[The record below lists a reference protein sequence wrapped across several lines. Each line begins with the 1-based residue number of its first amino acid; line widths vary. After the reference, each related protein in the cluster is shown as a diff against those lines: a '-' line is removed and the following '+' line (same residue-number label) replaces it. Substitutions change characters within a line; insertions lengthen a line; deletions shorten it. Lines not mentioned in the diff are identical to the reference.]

1 MKTNKIKSLKRTT
14 KILSCILLM
23 IFMSSHYCN
32 SQSIQEEVE
41 AYMQVQRK
49 LDNFSGSILLA
60 KDNDILFSKSYG
72 MASYE
77 HNVKNTPQTK
87 FRIASMTKQF
97 TAMAI
102 MQLCEKGFLDIN
114 DKLSK
119 FIPDF
124 PQGDDIT
131 IHQLLIH
138 TSGVL
143 DFLYTTEYQ
152 NIKTV
157 KTPLSDIIDIIKAQP
172 LEFSPGE
179 RTEYSNSGYVILGYI
194 IEEVSGSSYEDY
206 LHQNIFGPL
215 DMGNTCCS
223 DYNDIIINRASGY
236 SVGHDGIINADYTDM
251 SFADGSGWLYSTTED
266 LYLWDRAL
274 YTQKILSKDYM
285 EKIFTPYNE
294 KKGYG
299 WVISEKNGRRKTSAS
314 GRVEGFHTR
323 ILRYPDENAC
333 IIVLSNYYHGKV
345 STISKDLASIMFGD
359 EYKIP
364 EVKQYITITGDDL
377 FDYAGNYEFEPGNN
391 LKVLVEN
398 GKLLMAP
405 PGQPLVELFPES
417 ETRFHIKA
425 FDAYLEFQKDEKG
438 VIKELVFLIGG
449 NKMKARKI

>member
-138 TSGVL
+138 TSGIL

-299 WVISEKNGRRKTSAS
+299 WGISGKNGRRKTS
-314 GRVEGFHTR
+314 
-323 ILRYPDENAC
+323 
-333 IIVLSNYYHGKV
+333 
-345 STISKDLASIMFGD
+345 
-359 EYKIP
+359 
-364 EVKQYITITGDDL
+364 
-377 FDYAGNYEFEPGNN
+377 
-391 LKVLVEN
+391 
-398 GKLLMAP
+398 
-405 PGQPLVELFPES
+405 
-417 ETRFHIKA
+417 
-425 FDAYLEFQKDEKG
+425 
-438 VIKELVFLIGG
+438 
-449 NKMKARKI
+449 